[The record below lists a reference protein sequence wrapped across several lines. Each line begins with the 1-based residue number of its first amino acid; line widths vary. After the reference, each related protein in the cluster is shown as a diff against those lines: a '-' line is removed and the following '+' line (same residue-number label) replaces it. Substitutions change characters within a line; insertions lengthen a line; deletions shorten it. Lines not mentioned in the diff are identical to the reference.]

1 MLMPLRI
8 HSLCP
13 REIHCPSLVLM
24 GGQSRKG
31 AKGSQEETIMID
43 ILLPLFT
50 AFVIFVGL
58 IRFTS

>member
-1 MLMPLRI
+1 
-8 HSLCP
+8 
-13 REIHCPSLVLM
+13 M